1 MKVNLVGAFR
11 DSSGYGQFARS
22 WAAAIHRAGWDISLE
37 QISFEQSHTSHG
49 KYGEACEK
57 LLSKGVRQP
66 DINIINM
73 IPKVFQAHKKPGAM
87 NIGFTMFEASKIPE
101 TWVQQCNQMD
111 AILVP
116 CQWNKR
122 TFTDSGVTVPIAVA
136 MPGIDPDLYP
146 IKAQAKVHNPNFK
159 FYSIFQ
165 WSERKNPS
173 ALIRA
178 FVSVFAGNQNVSL
191 TLKTNLGDYSKEDGD
206 TLRQEIKKIRDS
218 IEVPSYPNIFLKH
231 EKLTQQQIIDM
242 HMSHDCF
249 VLPSRAEGL
258 GLPYIESM
266 MIGNPTIGTRYSGNL
281 EFMNDSNSSLID
293 CQLEPVFNMRHRG
306 GWYTGD
312 MLWAHPNVAELAETM
327 RYVYSDQK
335 AARRMARSARNDL
348 LERFSWDKQL
358 ASLKMTL
365 ESLYKYWK
373 GYGK

>member
-1 MKVNLVGAFR
+1 MKINLTGAFR
-11 DSSGYGQFARS
+11 DSSGYGQFARGY
-22 WAAAIHRAGWDISLE
+22 AAAMHKAGWDISLE
-37 QISFEQSHTSHG
+37 IISFEQNHSNHS
-49 KYGEACEK
+49 KYGEICEK
-57 LLSKGVRQP
+57 LLSKDNKHP
-66 DINIINM
+66 EINIINM
-73 IPKVFQAHKKPGAM
+73 IPKVFHTFKKPGAM
-87 NIGFTMFEASKIPE
+87 NIGFTMFEASKIPAA
-101 TWVQQCNQMD
+101 WVQQCNQMD

-116 CQWNKR
+116 CKWNKD
-122 TFTDSGVTVPIAVA
+122 TFIASGVTVPVEVA
-136 MPGIDPDLYP
+136 TPGIDPELYP
-146 IKAQAKVHNPNFK
+146 IKTHVGVHRPNFK

-178 FVSVFAGNQNVSL
+178 FISAFAGNQNVSL

-231 EKLTQQQIIDM
+231 EKLTQQQVIDI

-266 MIGNPTIGTRYSGNL
+266 MVGNPTIGTRYSGNL
-281 EFMNDSNSSLID
+281 EFMTDSNSLLID
-293 CQLEPVFNMRHRG
+293 CQPEPVFNMRHRG

-312 MLWAHPNVAELAETM
+312 MLWAHPNVAQLAETM
-327 RYVYSDQK
+327 KYVCSNQADARTM
-335 AARRMARSARNDL
+335 AASARNDL

-358 ASLKMTL
+358 ASLKNTL
-365 ESLYKYWK
+365 EMLYNSWS
-373 GYGK
+373 G